1 MFFKTKN
8 GFITLILIA
17 SFLLSGLVFYL
28 FKIEN
33 STKNYDNYKNSFT
46 TLRLIDKDFENFLNK
61 NSKLINF
68 DFIVK
73 KTNSFEE
80 HLLKLQNSSLT
91 NEFGNDFKILL
102 NDIEILYLKKLEL
115 IEDFKSR
122 YSNRL
127 NSLHYLFDLNKSI
140 TNDEGKNNEL
150 KNTINQITFLLVQD
164 YVNVNENK
172 KAIEKLLSKIQEK
185 DIDLDIDFFQKHTK
199 NILVLKKELLMILEE
214 SKKIHLSENIVE
226 TSNYLEKVYDKE
238 LFYQLVIALVFFVL
252 SVFLVIIMIKLYLN
266 TLKIQNELQAFKYA
280 VQHSDNSVVLTD
292 PNRKIL
298 YVNEIFESNSG
309 YKKREIIGSKP
320 KVLQSGLTPRSRYRK
335 LNEKLKNGQKWEGEF
350 INKRKDGTIYYE
362 KASIVPIFLNGEV
375 VNYLAIKLDITKYIK
390 QQEELKESAI
400 VFENTQEGIL
410 IIDRSGDIIS
420 ANKAYEEISGYT
432 NKELIGRKPN
442 VLKTNKQ
449 DKMFY
454 KKVLTYLNRYGHFK
468 GKVND
473 IAKDGTLIPT
483 WLNITAVRN
492 KEGKILK
499 YISIHTNLQEIIDT
513 QEKADFLAYHD
524 SLTSLPNRVMLEE
537 HLSHVIDISKRN
549 DYVVSLLF
557 LDLDRFKI
565 INDTLGHNI
574 GDKLLIEV
582 SKRIKSVLR
591 QSDMLARMG
600 GDEFVIVL
608 ESAKNKNSAGFV
620 CEKILEIVKQP
631 IKIDNFRLNTSASI
645 GVAMYPNDGDT
656 MQTLIKNA
664 DTAMYYAKKQG
675 KDTFEYY
682 DEKLSVDVHD
692 QLVIEQ
698 SLKQA
703 VEKNEL
709 YLTYQ
714 PQYDLN
720 TRKTKSFEALVRWR
734 NDKLG
739 FVSPATFIPIAEDT
753 GLIVSIGEFI
763 FKKACEDFMKFK
775 SIDRTL
781 EYIAINISSVQ
792 FRSADFLLNIKKI
805 IDEVGIKPNQIELE
819 LTERY
824 IMDFGE
830 DSIKMLNELKSLGFK
845 MSIDDFGTGY
855 SSMSYLSKLP
865 VETIK
870 IDKAF
875 IDYIPKDNNN
885 LQITKA
891 IIALAKSLGYKTVAE
906 GIEYP
911 EQEDV
916 LNRLHCDIGQGF
928 FYAKPLEFKAI
939 KEMLEIQNM

>member
-1 MFFKTKN
+1 MFLKAKSL
-8 GFITLILIA
+8 FISSIVITSILVA
-17 SFLLSGLVFYL
+17 GLFLYL
-28 FKIEN
+28 FKIED
-33 STKNYDNYKNSFT
+33 SVKNYDNYKNSLMQ
-46 TLRLIDKDFENFLNK
+46 LRLINKDFTNFLDT

-68 DFIVK
+68 DEIVQ
-73 KTNSFEE
+73 KTNSFEI
-80 HLLKLQNSSLT
+80 HLNNLIKSDIKKDFGIEF
-91 NEFGNDFKILL
+91 NE
-102 NDIEILYLKKLEL
+102 YLKDIQNKYYKKIEL
-115 IEDFKSR
+115 LEDFKSR
-122 YSNRL
+122 HTTRL
-127 NSLHYLFDLNKSI
+127 NSIHFLFDLNHSI
-140 TNDEGKNNEL
+140 SESKTLDKEL
-150 KNTINQITFLLVQD
+150 KNIVNKITFLLIQD
-164 YVNVNENK
+164 YVNINENETIIYK
-172 KAIEKLLSKIQEK
+172 NLEYIQHRNIDSKIDYFDK
-185 DIDLDIDFFQKHTK
+185 YTRK
-199 NILVLKKELLMILEE
+199 VLELKEQLKEILEE
-214 SKKIHLSENIVE
+214 SLSVRLNESITK
-226 TSNYLEKVYDKE
+226 TSNSLEIVYDKE
-238 LFYQLVIALVFFVL
+238 LFHQLIIALLFFIL
-252 SVFLVIIMIKLYLN
+252 SVILLIIMVKLYLN
-266 TLKIQNELQAFKYA
+266 TIKIQNELQAFKYA

-292 PNRKIL
+292 ANKNIL

-309 YKKREIIGSKP
+309 YEKEEVLGNKP
-320 KVLQSGLTPRSRYRK
+320 NVLQSGLTPESRYK
-335 LNEKLKNGQKWEGEF
+335 QLDENLSNGKKWEGEF
-350 INKRKDGTIYYE
+350 INKRKDGSIFYE
-362 KASIVPIFLNGEV
+362 KASIVPIFLNGKV

-410 IIDRSGDIIS
+410 IIDRSGDIVS
-420 ANKAYEEISGYT
+420 ANKAYEDISGY
-432 NKELIGRKPN
+432 KIDELIGKKPN
-442 VLKTNKQ
+442 ILTTNRQ

-454 KKVLTYLNRYGHFK
+454 KKVLTHLNRHGYFK

-492 KEGKILK
+492 EDGKILK

-537 HLSHVIDISKRN
+537 HLNHVIDVSKRN
-549 DYVVSLLF
+549 NYSVALLF

-565 INDTLGHNI
+565 INDTLGHNV

-582 SKRIKSVLR
+582 SLRIKSVLR

-608 ESAKNKNSAGFV
+608 ESAKTKSSAGFV
-620 CEKILEIVKQP
+620 CEKILEIVNQP
-631 IKIDNFRLNTSASI
+631 VKIDNFKLNTSASI
-645 GVAMYPNDGDT
+645 GVAMFPNDGDD

-682 DEKLSVDVHD
+682 DEKLSEDVHD

-698 SLKQA
+698 ALKQA
-703 VEKNEL
+703 VQKDEL
-709 YLTYQ
+709 YLNYQ

-720 TRKTKSFEALVRWR
+720 TKKTRSFEALVRWN

-739 FVSPATFIPIAEDT
+739 FVSPDTFIPVAEDT
-753 GLIVSIGEFI
+753 GLIVPIGEFI

-775 SIDRTL
+775 QIDTTL

-792 FRSADFLLNIKKI
+792 FRSADFLNNIKTI
-805 IDEVGIKPNQIELE
+805 IKEIGIKPSQIELE

-830 DSIKMLNELKSLGFK
+830 DSIRLLNELKSLGFK

-865 VETIK
+865 IETIK

-875 IDYIPKDNNN
+875 IDCIPKNNNN

-891 IIALAKSLGYKTVAE
+891 IIALSKSLGYKTVAE
-906 GIEYP
+906 GILYP

-916 LNRLHCDIGQGF
+916 LSDLGCDIGQGY
-928 FYAKPLEFKAI
+928 FYAKPQSFKDI
-939 KEMLEIQNM
+939 KNSLIL

>member
-1 MFFKTKN
+1 MFLKAKSL
-8 GFITLILIA
+8 FIPSIVITSILLA
-17 SFLLSGLVFYL
+17 GLFLYL
-28 FKIEN
+28 FKIED
-33 STKNYDNYKNSFT
+33 SVKNYDNYKNSLMQ
-46 TLRLIDKDFENFLNK
+46 LRLINNDFTNFLNI

-68 DFIVK
+68 DEIVQ
-73 KTNSFEE
+73 KTNSFEIHLNNLIKSYIKKDFGIEFNE
-80 HLLKLQNSSLT
+80 HLKDIQNKYYK
-91 NEFGNDFKILL
+91 KIELL
-102 NDIEILYLKKLEL
+102 
-115 IEDFKSR
+115 EDFKSR
-122 YSNRL
+122 HATRL
-127 NSLHYLFDLNKSI
+127 NSIHFLFDLNNSISESKSL
-140 TNDEGKNNEL
+140 DKEL
-150 KNTINQITFLLVQD
+150 KNIVNNITFLLIQD
-164 YVNVNENK
+164 YVNINENETIIYK
-172 KAIEKLLSKIQEK
+172 NLEYIQHRNIDSKI
-185 DIDLDIDFFQKHTK
+185 DYFDKHTRK
-199 NILVLKKELLMILEE
+199 VLELKEQLKKILEE
-214 SKKIHLSENIVE
+214 SLSIRLNESITK
-226 TSNYLEKVYDKE
+226 TSNSLEIAYDKE
-238 LFYQLVIALVFFVL
+238 LFYQLIIALLFFIL
-252 SVFLVIIMIKLYLN
+252 SVILVIIMVKLYLN
-266 TLKIQNELQAFKYA
+266 TIKIQNELQAFKYA

-292 PNRKIL
+292 ANKNIL

-309 YKKREIIGSKP
+309 YEKEEVLGNKP
-320 KVLQSGLTPRSRYRK
+320 KVLQSGLTPESRYK
-335 LNEKLKNGQKWEGEF
+335 QLNENLSNGKKWEGEF
-350 INKRKDGTIYYE
+350 INKRKDGSIFYE

-420 ANKAYEEISGYT
+420 ANKAYEDISGY
-432 NKELIGRKPN
+432 KIDELIGTKPN
-442 VLKTNKQ
+442 VLTTNRH

-454 KKVLTYLNRYGHFK
+454 KKVLTHLNRNGYFK

-492 KEGKILK
+492 EDGKILK

-537 HLSHVIDISKRN
+537 HLNHVIDASKRN
-549 DYVVSLLF
+549 NYSVALLF

-565 INDTLGHNI
+565 INDTLGHNV

-582 SKRIKSVLR
+582 SSRIKSVLR

-608 ESAKNKNSAGFV
+608 ESAKNKSSAGFV

-631 IKIDNFRLNTSASI
+631 VKIDNFKLNTSASI
-645 GVAMYPNDGDT
+645 GVAMFPSDGDD
-656 MQTLIKNA
+656 MQALIKNA

-682 DEKLSVDVHD
+682 DEKLSEDVHD

-698 SLKQA
+698 ALKQA
-703 VEKNEL
+703 IQKYEL
-709 YLTYQ
+709 YLNYQ

-720 TRKTKSFEALVRWR
+720 TKKTRSFEALVRWN

-739 FVSPATFIPIAEDT
+739 FVSPATFIPVAEDT
-753 GLIVSIGEFI
+753 GLIVPIGEFI

-775 SIDRTL
+775 QIDTTL

-792 FRSADFLLNIKKI
+792 FRSSDFLNNIKAI
-805 IDEVGIKPNQIELE
+805 IKEIGIKPSQVELE

-824 IMDFGE
+824 IMDFGK
-830 DSIKMLNELKSLGFK
+830 DSITLLNELKSLGFK

-865 VETIK
+865 IETIK

-875 IDYIPKDNNN
+875 IDYIPKNNNN

-891 IIALAKSLGYKTVAE
+891 IIALSKSLGYKTVAE

-916 LNRLHCDIGQGF
+916 LSDLGCDIGQGY
-928 FYAKPLEFKAI
+928 FYAKPQSFEDIRNSLI
-939 KEMLEIQNM
+939 LQNM